1 MNAPY
6 READVPSPVPP
17 NTAES
22 ALGAVLAALHG
33 LDDDTRE
40 NVLLAAATLYQLR
53 IDFVDSDAEQ
63 STGFVSVLDVER
75 IAAAVRGER

>member
-1 MNAPY
+1 MQV
-6 READVPSPVPP
+6 DQKHDIGV
-17 NTAES
+17 
-22 ALGAVLAALHG
+22 LGIAHRAVASAALSG
-33 LDDDTRE
+33 E